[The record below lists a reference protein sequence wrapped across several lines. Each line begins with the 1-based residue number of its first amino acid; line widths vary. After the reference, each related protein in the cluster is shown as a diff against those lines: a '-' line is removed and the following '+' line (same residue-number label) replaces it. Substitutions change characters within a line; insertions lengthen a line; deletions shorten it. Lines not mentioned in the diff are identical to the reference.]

1 MNLPRLAIRHHV
13 TTFMAYLLALGFGL
27 FSLSRLKLDLYPDIS
42 FPMIMVLTQYRGAG
56 PFDMES
62 VVTEPIES
70 AVSSVEGIKKVTS
83 SSRNGMSVISLEF
96 DWDTDMDMA
105 QMNVSRAL
113 DRVTTLPEDVTK
125 PRLFKFSTKM
135 MPIMFM
141 GVRSPVL
148 NQASLR
154 KVCEDYVVPRMK
166 RVEGVASVDVVG
178 GLARQINVEIDP
190 RALASYG
197 FGIET
202 VTAAL
207 QRSNMQVPGGSIR
220 DGRTAFAVRTLGEF
234 LSVEQIRDVMLATKN
249 GQVIRLRDVADVSDG
264 FQEVLGETRIDGE
277 SGVMLIVRKQS
288 DANTVQTVRAVKAVL
303 PEITQSVP
311 GNLSLTTVFD
321 QAQYIQDSL
330 GNLSSN
336 ALQAFGLTI
345 LVLLVFLRNIRSSL
359 IVGISIPVSM
369 VLTFSVMDA
378 AGVTF
383 NVISMAGLALAV
395 GMLVDNSIVVLENIF
410 RLHELGYDR
419 VEAAEKGSN
428 QVAMAITA
436 STLTTIVVFLP
447 VLFVPG
453 IAGVMF
459 NDMSLTI
466 CFALSVSIFVA
477 LTAVP
482 SLAAGF
488 LARQHPPRTR
498 FLLRMYEDIGKGLK
512 WLETRYSVVLKW
524 ALGHRKTVV
533 FTAAG
538 LFAAS
543 IPLFMS
549 IGVNFMEHPDDGR
562 IRCSVQHAVGT
573 DLPTTMATLNMM
585 EEIIKKEVPERT
597 TVYVNAGASGGIGAA
612 LQGLDTHSGEIQ
624 VKLVPLQDRDRSK
637 SEIQDALRARFDKI
651 PGIKYNFQ
659 QDSGPGMGGADIE
672 VRFFGDDLD
681 VIGNLADSTVAIA
694 KKIPGA
700 VDARSNLDRGA
711 PELQIRLDRDRLQAV
726 GLTAGQVSAAVST
739 AIQGATAT
747 RYREAGE
754 EYNIFVRFAEEFRRS
769 PEQLENLI
777 IATPAGALIPL
788 RQVADVRREV
798 APIAIFRENQGRV
811 ATVSIGVS
819 GRDLGSVTKD
829 VEKAISKLNIPND
842 VIMEVGGG
850 AEDLRESFRYL
861 GLAILAGIVLVYMV
875 MASQFESLVDPLII
889 GTTVPLSFIGVAI
902 ALAITGTTVSVMALL
917 GMLMLVGIVVNN
929 GIVLVDFTNQ
939 MMRLEHKELFEAA
952 YEAGKTRL
960 RPVLMTALTTTMGMF
975 PLSLGLGES
984 GESWAPLARAV
995 MGGLLFATLMT
1006 LIVVPVVYTLF
1017 ETMAIRFR
1025 AWRDRRTARKH
1036 PELVV
1041 EEGAQ
1046 LM

>member
-1 MNLPRLAIRHHV
+1 
-13 TTFMAYLLALGFGL
+13 
-27 FSLSRLKLDLYPDIS
+27 
-42 FPMIMVLTQYRGAG
+42 
-56 PFDMES
+56 
-62 VVTEPIES
+62 
-70 AVSSVEGIKKVTS
+70 
-83 SSRNGMSVISLEF
+83 
-96 DWDTDMDMA
+96 
-105 QMNVSRAL
+105 
-113 DRVTTLPEDVTK
+113 
-125 PRLFKFSTKM
+125 
-135 MPIMFM
+135 M

-533 FTAAG
+533 FT
-538 LFAAS
+538 
-543 IPLFMS
+543 
-549 IGVNFMEHPDDGR
+549 
-562 IRCSVQHAVGT
+562 
-573 DLPTTMATLNMM
+573 
-585 EEIIKKEVPERT
+585 
-597 TVYVNAGASGGIGAA
+597 
-612 LQGLDTHSGEIQ
+612 
-624 VKLVPLQDRDRSK
+624 
-637 SEIQDALRARFDKI
+637 
-651 PGIKYNFQ
+651 
-659 QDSGPGMGGADIE
+659 
-672 VRFFGDDLD
+672 
-681 VIGNLADSTVAIA
+681 
-694 KKIPGA
+694 
-700 VDARSNLDRGA
+700 
-711 PELQIRLDRDRLQAV
+711 
-726 GLTAGQVSAAVST
+726 
-739 AIQGATAT
+739 
-747 RYREAGE
+747 
-754 EYNIFVRFAEEFRRS
+754 
-769 PEQLENLI
+769 
-777 IATPAGALIPL
+777 
-788 RQVADVRREV
+788 
-798 APIAIFRENQGRV
+798 
-811 ATVSIGVS
+811 
-819 GRDLGSVTKD
+819 
-829 VEKAISKLNIPND
+829 
-842 VIMEVGGG
+842 
-850 AEDLRESFRYL
+850 
-861 GLAILAGIVLVYMV
+861 
-875 MASQFESLVDPLII
+875 
-889 GTTVPLSFIGVAI
+889 
-902 ALAITGTTVSVMALL
+902 
-917 GMLMLVGIVVNN
+917 
-929 GIVLVDFTNQ
+929 
-939 MMRLEHKELFEAA
+939 
-952 YEAGKTRL
+952 
-960 RPVLMTALTTTMGMF
+960 
-975 PLSLGLGES
+975 
-984 GESWAPLARAV
+984 
-995 MGGLLFATLMT
+995 
-1006 LIVVPVVYTLF
+1006 
-1017 ETMAIRFR
+1017 
-1025 AWRDRRTARKH
+1025 
-1036 PELVV
+1036 
-1041 EEGAQ
+1041 
-1046 LM
+1046 